1 MPPMR
6 EWLLM
11 LVPVVI
17 IIYFVVYPNE
27 FSALLTCYGGPF
39 DD

>member
-1 MPPMR
+1 MR

-27 FSALLTCYGGPF
+27 LRVWTHNLIQ
-39 DD
+39 